1 MKNSN
6 ELFLDIGMTLATIPG
21 EDYSSGK
28 VKRAAMDMI
37 DAVLDEELDQP
48 VQCRIDGV
56 QIKMPARELIK
67 RSYKIEANAV
77 RVRLALNPRAKP
89 EALVAFAKQVTDT
102 QENHWLMRGF
112 NKFLRLLSK
121 NADEFLLETYH
132 AEIEDLVEKYSYSIV
147 QTAFQRCT
155 VAAHLKLTPLANK
168 R

>member
-6 ELFLDIGMTLATIPG
+6 ELFLDIGMKLATIPG
-21 EDYSSGK
+21 EDYASGK

-56 QIKMPARELIK
+56 QITMPARELVK
-67 RSYKIEANAV
+67 RSYNIEASAV
-77 RVRLALNPRAKP
+77 KVRLALNPRAKP

-102 QENHWLMRGF
+102 QENHWLVRGF

-132 AEIEDLVEKYSYSIV
+132 AEIEDRVEKYSYGIV

-155 VAAHLKLTPLANK
+155 VAAHLKLTPLAK
-168 R
+168 KY